1 MKMNKI
7 AKVLGAL
14 LLTGFLSGSV
24 FAAENSAGVA
34 EHFDQLV
41 KTAGLALDN
50 ANNGN
55 KEAAITDIKQAK
67 QHYKELTGDAS
78 GKDMQDVVKQLTAA
92 QDALKSGDAEKG
104 KEILAGANAKLKEL
118 RSRLK

>member
-14 LLTGFLSGSV
+14 LLTGIMSGSA

-78 GKDMQDVVKQLTAA
+78 GKDMQDAIKQLSAA
-92 QDALKSGDAEKG
+92 QDALKAGDAEKG
-104 KEILAGANAKLKEL
+104 KEILAGAYAKIKDLRAKLK
-118 RSRLK
+118 

>member
-7 AKVLGAL
+7 AKAFGAM
-14 LLTGFLSGSV
+14 LLTGILSGSA

-34 EHFDQLV
+34 EHFDLLV

-55 KEAAITDIKQAK
+55 KDAAITDIKQAK

-78 GKDMQDVVKQLTAA
+78 GKEMQDVVKQLSAA
-92 QDALKSGDAEKG
+92 QDALKNGDTEKG

-118 RSRLK
+118 RARLK

>member
-1 MKMNKI
+1 MNKI
-7 AKVLGAL
+7 AKALSAL
-14 LLTGFLSGSV
+14 LLTGILSGSA

-34 EHFDQLV
+34 EHFDMLV

-55 KEAAITDIKQAK
+55 KDAAITDIKQAK

-78 GKDMQDVVKQLTAA
+78 GKDMQDVIKQLTAA
-92 QDALKSGDAEKG
+92 QDALKAGEADKS
-104 KEILAGANAKLKEL
+104 KEILASAVAKLKDL
-118 RSRLK
+118 RSKLK